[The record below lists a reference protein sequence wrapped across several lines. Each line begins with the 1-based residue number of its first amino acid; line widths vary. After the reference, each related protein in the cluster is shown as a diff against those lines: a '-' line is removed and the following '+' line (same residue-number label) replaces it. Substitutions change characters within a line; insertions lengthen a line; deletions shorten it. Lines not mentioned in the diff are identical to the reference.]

1 MIKLLQSDFDVFIFG
16 NITVNANPCLQCTI
30 LALYSH
36 YTSIYLHFT
45 FLTDFGQP
53 DNSWGNEHCVAM
65 QEEYDFYWND
75 VPCGSSSYKSLCE
88 IKHQ

>member
-1 MIKLLQSDFDVFIFG
+1 MSAMHYTCTILAPYLHY
-16 NITVNANPCLQCTI
+16 TCTI